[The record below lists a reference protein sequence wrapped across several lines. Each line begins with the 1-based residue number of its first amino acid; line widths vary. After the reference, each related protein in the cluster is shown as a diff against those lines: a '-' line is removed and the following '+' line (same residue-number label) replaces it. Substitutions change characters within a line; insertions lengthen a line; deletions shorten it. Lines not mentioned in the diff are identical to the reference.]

1 MLGLKGDR
9 KLKTFKNGLNRITR
23 KGNHYPGHFWD
34 NALIA
39 TYSTYAERKVAAFLQ
54 DRLGPNRAGPWG
66 LLQPIADAGKMF
78 FKEDFI
84 PAQSS
89 KWLFILGPCL
99 AMLTALMSS
108 AVIPFGDS
116 IRFGNYS
123 VPVQG
128 IEINIGVLYIFGVVS
143 LGVYGVMVGGWA
155 SNNKFSL
162 LGAIRAASQNISYEI
177 ALGLSMIAIL
187 MMTGSLSVRAIV
199 DQQAGFFE
207 WNIFTQ
213 PVGFIIFLTCSFA
226 ECNRTPFDLP
236 ECETEL
242 VGGYH
247 TEYSSMKLGFYLFA
261 EYINMFVSS
270 AFISSLYFGGFHY
283 PFMNEISALENSLG
297 AITGHNVATAIGV
310 VIFFGKIFFFIFFF
324 MWVRWTL
331 PRFRYD
337 QLMNLG
343 WKTFIPLSIL
353 NVVITGAGLL
363 YDFKYATWL
372 IVIVRLVWLWY
383 HQHGHQSGQLF
394 RKAFKLNGFR

>member
-1 MLGLKGDR
+1 MDLTILII
-9 KLKTFKNGLNRITR
+9 KTIVILLIFGITL
-23 KGNHYPGHFWD
+23 
-34 NALIA
+34 LIA

-84 PAQSS
+84 PAQAS

-116 IRFGNYS
+116 IRYGAYD

-128 IEINIGVLYIFGVVS
+128 IDVNVGILYVFGVVS
-143 LGVYGVMVGGWA
+143 LGVYGVMIGGWA

-162 LGAIRAASQNISYEI
+162 LGAIRAASQNISYEV
-177 ALGLSMIAIL
+177 ALGLSIIAIL
-187 MMTGSLSVRAIV
+187 MMTGSLSLRQIV
-199 DQQAGFFE
+199 AEQANVWE
-207 WNIFTQ
+207 WNVFTQ
-213 PVGFIIFLTCSFA
+213 PLGFIIFLTCAFA

-242 VGGYH
+242 IGGYH

-261 EYINMFVSS
+261 EYINMFTSS
-270 AFISSLYFGGFHY
+270 AVISTLYFGGFHY
-283 PFMNEISALENSLG
+283 PFMTEAHDFLVGKLG
-297 AITGHNVATAIGV
+297 GTVGHNIATAIGTLA
-310 VIFFGKIFFFIFFF
+310 FFGKIFFFIFFF
-324 MWVRWTL
+324 MWVRWTV

-343 WKTFIPLSIL
+343 WKALIPLSIL
-353 NVVITGAGLL
+353 NVILTGGGLL
-363 YDFKYATWL
+363 YNFKYATWA
-372 IVIVRLVWLWY
+372 IVIVMVILAATNAIKAPR
-383 HQHGHQSGQLF
+383 
-394 RKAFKLNGFR
+394 RKPVAQPV